1 METGSNDQ
9 GHQHLTLLPRVK
21 TVGEGGSGTGGDELS
36 VVVQIHPLESEI
48 CGDLEPPPSL
58 LAPTSCIFIFE
69 WIASLSPPALVRG
82 FNVNLV

>member
-48 CGDLEPPPSL
+48 CGDLEPPQPYWLPPLVSF
-58 LAPTSCIFIFE
+58 IFIVDC
-69 WIASLSPPALVRG
+69 LLVAIRG
-82 FNVNLV
+82 FSPQGVST